1 MAATAKYVIA
11 NAVESSTGEL
21 FTSTEAQKISRAIYS
36 LTFFKFVS
44 CYKLY
49 RSDPHPRGVFMFGQ
63 FERPAVSFT
72 VPIIPRGGGRT
83 MCFFKMA
90 PSCFEASR

>member
-63 FERPAVSFT
+63 FERPAVSFFHSS
-72 VPIIPRGGGRT
+72 RGRKNHVLFQNGAV
-83 MCFFKMA
+83 MF
-90 PSCFEASR
+90 